1 MKIKISQN
9 TYIDTSSNYPETFEK
24 NNNYPEIEYQIFYG
38 NNINERDIYK
48 ELSLDEEDIYL
59 IKCLTKYGTW
69 EQISIY
75 SKLSEEF
82 NKLHEKYIVIKSS

>member
-9 TYIDTSSNYPETFEK
+9 TYIDIDNNYPETFEK
-24 NNNYPEIEYQIFYG
+24 NNNYLEIEYQIFYG

-48 ELSLDEEDIYL
+48 ELSLNEEDIYL
-59 IKCLTKYGTW
+59 IKCLTTYGVW
-69 EQISIY
+69 EQISID

-82 NKLHEKYIVIKSS
+82 NKLHEKYIVIKLP